1 MLILKAFLVISGP
14 KKPKNSV
21 KIRNFNDVLK
31 NRVYD
36 LLKKKSI
43 EYLVNKIEIRFSFSF
58 KCILNDAFWDNIDY
72 FVAFFSVDSR

>member
-1 MLILKAFLVISGP
+1 LSGP

-36 LLKKKSI
+36 LLKLKLGFYAYLKSRI
-43 EYLVNKIEIRFSFSF
+43 NIRYSFSF
-58 KCILNDAFWDNIDY
+58 KCTLYDAFWAIIDY
-72 FVAFFSVDSR
+72 FVTLFGTGSR